1 MTTLTQHKV
10 QEAYALLNRHSVYF
24 YVKKV
29 MVILFELLFYL
40 IALGL
45 VIAVFQIPTNIV
57 IATTT
62 INESTY
68 LTSTIHNENL
78 TEVLIGF
85 RVFVFLF
92 ALFFLFIGLLFG
104 YIRRKDNRIR
114 KAALLLEAA
123 QSPTPQQL

>member
-10 QEAYALLNRHSVYF
+10 QEAYILLNRHSIYF
-24 YVKKV
+24 YFKKV

-68 LTSTIHNENL
+68 LTSTLHNENL
-78 TEVLIGF
+78 TKVLIGL

-104 YIRRKDNRIR
+104 YIRRKDNHIR

-123 QSPTPQQL
+123 QSPTPQHL